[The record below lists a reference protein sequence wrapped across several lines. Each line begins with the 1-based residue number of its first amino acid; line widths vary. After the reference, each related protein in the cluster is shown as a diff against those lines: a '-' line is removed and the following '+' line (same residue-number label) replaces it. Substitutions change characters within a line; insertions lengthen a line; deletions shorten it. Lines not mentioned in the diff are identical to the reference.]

1 MSETSL
7 YQQVR
12 SHLAYLRLQAAAEA
26 LPALLEQTQREQMSH
41 TASLAQL
48 LRIEVAATE
57 QRRLDGRLRFA
68 CLPAPWTLD
77 NFDFDAQPGVD
88 RKLVEELASLRFIE
102 EHGNALLI
110 GPPGVGKT
118 RLSIAL
124 GHLAVHAGYRVYST
138 TAADLAAGCHR
149 GALEGRWDTV
159 MRFFAQPSLLII
171 DELGYLPLAGEAA
184 SALFQVV
191 ARRYLKG
198 SIILTINRGIPSWG
212 QIFDDPMV
220 AAAML
225 DRLLHKSVVLQI
237 DGESYPHARTS
248 RPCRGAQEGGDAY
261 RHHRLTCLPDRA
273 ARLGNFGDRAWGIS
287 AILITV
293 PDRATV
299 VEQAA
304 AECGAF
310 PSPRPRCG
318 TTYLPSVVVSF
329 FGQRQPRRSIS
340 AGIKA

>member
-12 SHLAYLRLQAAAEA
+12 SHPAYLRLQAAAEA

-41 TASLAQL
+41 TAFLAQL
-48 LRIEVAATE
+48 LRIEVAASE

-138 TAADLAAGCHR
+138 TAADLAARCHR
-149 GALEGRWDTV
+149 GALEGRWDSV

-237 DGESYPHARTS
+237 DGESYRMRAHRARAEALRKGVMHTATTAS
-248 RPCRGAQEGGDAY
+248 RVCPTGL
-261 RHHRLTCLPDRA
+261 LT
-273 ARLGNFGDRAWGIS
+273 WGIS
-287 AILITV
+287 VIEPGEFPRSPSAVL
-293 PDRATV
+293 
-299 VEQAA
+299 EQVAVHPSSPLPGSSAA
-304 AECGAF
+304 
-310 PSPRPRCG
+310 PSRPASR
-318 TTYLPSVVVSF
+318 TWLSLVS
-329 FGQRQPRRSIS
+329 G
-340 AGIKA
+340 